1 MGKDVL
7 HIVPQ
12 DDIWGVKRE
21 GNERNSSTH
30 GTQKEAI
37 EAARALAHEGDD
49 IVIHRP
55 DGTIRDRITYT
66 GTAGSNG
73 NGNPTTPVRPQD
85 VMSVGSRVSW
95 QAILA
100 GLAVTFTVYMC
111 LTLFAVAI
119 GVSTMDYVHSR
130 TFTVSAAIVGLVS
143 LLAALFLGGNVTTR
157 LSTRETHGEAVIYGV
172 LLWAACF
179 FVVVV
184 TGMNLGGNFSQMSAA
199 TRAPVVEARTAD
211 RPASDTA
218 AKADEVRARS
228 EALVSDMNPAA
239 LAWWSFGVMVLS
251 ILAAIGGA
259 LSGAGPELG
268 FRRFFAGPQEGPLTV
283 RAT

>member
-1 MGKDVL
+1 
-7 HIVPQ
+7 
-12 DDIWGVKRE
+12 
-21 GNERNSSTH
+21 
-30 GTQKEAI
+30 
-37 EAARALAHEGDD
+37 
-49 IVIHRP
+49 
-55 DGTIRDRITYT
+55 
-66 GTAGSNG
+66 
-73 NGNPTTPVRPQD
+73 
-85 VMSVGSRVSW
+85 MSVGSRVSW

-130 TFTVSAAIVGLVS
+130 TFTISAAIVGLVS
-143 LLAALFLGGNVTTR
+143 LLAALFLGGNVATR

-184 TGMNLGGNFSQMSAA
+184 TGTNLGGNFSQMSAA
-199 TRAPVVEARTAD
+199 TRAPVVEVRTAD
-211 RPASDTA
+211 RPASDA
-218 AKADEVRARS
+218 AAKAEAKADEVRARS

-268 FRRFFAGPQEGPLTV
+268 FRRFFVAPQDGPMTV
-283 RAT
+283 RPA